1 MRQNRF
7 IATKDHFIMLAASN
21 EIGDE
26 LWAGHVEFRNRQF
39 DIETSNAL
47 GFIVRGSANA
57 FHNSSNTG
65 EVWAPY
71 ESASAPLLLIRKNF
85 VDFGIVSTSNNR
97 LFGSILEK
105 DSVLSGQ
112 SQAILVG
119 NLNVDELNKLAT
131 AETVNA
137 EKKCKVYQKR
147 DVDTFEL
154 IPQED
159 LDINVILDSEIE
171 VDGV

>member
-1 MRQNRF
+1 M
-7 IATKDHFIMLAASN
+7 
-21 EIGDE
+21 
-26 LWAGHVEFRNRQF
+26 
-39 DIETSNAL
+39 
-47 GFIVRGSANA
+47 
-57 FHNSSNTG
+57 
-65 EVWAPY
+65 
-71 ESASAPLLLIRKNF
+71 
-85 VDFGIVSTSNNR
+85 
-97 LFGSILEK
+97 
-105 DSVLSGQ
+105 LSGQ

-131 AETVNA
+131 DETVNA

-147 DVDTFEL
+147 DVNTFEL